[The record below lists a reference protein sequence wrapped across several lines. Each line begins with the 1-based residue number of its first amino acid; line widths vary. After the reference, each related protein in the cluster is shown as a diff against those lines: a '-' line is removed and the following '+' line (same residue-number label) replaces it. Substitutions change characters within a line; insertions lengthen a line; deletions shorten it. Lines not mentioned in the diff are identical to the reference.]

1 VISYFKGKRYIV
13 LLRHKPYAMKI
24 THIEIYRFSI
34 PIKPFVIST
43 GTMYFA
49 QNVLIKIFTDQNI
62 TGVGECSAFPMIV
75 GENQETC
82 IAMAKEFGKIIIG
95 KDPLNIPEKM
105 ADLLGYAAHNGTIKS
120 AFDMALF
127 DISAKNAGKPLYEF
141 LGGKKRSIVTD
152 MTIGIDSPENMSNAA
167 IDLKAKGCTII
178 KVKLGKEI
186 NEDIERVKQ
195 IRAAVG
201 DEMVLRL
208 DANQGW
214 DFDDALFALSA
225 MEKYNIEFCEQPM
238 RTWYDDKL
246 PALHANSP
254 IKIMADE
261 SCYNHH
267 DARKLINSAS
277 CSYLNIKFS
286 KSGGILEAQKIHEIA
301 LQTGIKCMMGGMLES
316 KIAISASMHF
326 ALASPNITFF
336 DMDSPLLGH
345 LIDPVI
351 GGITYNGFT
360 IDVPDTPGIGADA
373 DPVFLENCEKWI
385 IK

>member
-1 VISYFKGKRYIV
+1 
-13 LLRHKPYAMKI
+13 MKI
-24 THIEIYRFSI
+24 TYVEIYRFSI
-34 PIKPFVIST
+34 PTTPFVIAT

-62 TGVGECSAFPMIV
+62 FGVGECSAFPMIV

-82 IAMAKEFGKIIIG
+82 IAMAKEFAKVIVGKN
-95 KDPLNIPEKM
+95 PLAIPDRM
-105 ADLLGYAAHNGTIKS
+105 DDLLGYAAHNGTIKS

-127 DISAKNAGKPLYEF
+127 DIASKDAGKPLYEF
-141 LGGKKRSIVTD
+141 LGGQKRSIETGI
-152 MTIGIDSPENMSNAA
+152 TIGIDNPENMALAA
-167 IDLKAKGCTII
+167 LNLKAKGCSII
-178 KVKLGKEI
+178 KIKLGKGI
-186 NEDIERVKQ
+186 HDDIERVRQ
-195 IRAAVG
+195 IRTAVG
-201 DEMVLRL
+201 EEMTLRL

-214 DFDDALFALSA
+214 DFDDALFALGEIA
-225 MEKYNIEFCEQPM
+225 QYNIEFCEQPM

-246 PALHANSP
+246 PELNINSL

-267 DARKLINSAS
+267 DARKLINSGS

-301 LQTGIKCMMGGMLES
+301 LQTGVKCMMGGMLETR
-316 KIAISASMHF
+316 IAISASMHF

-351 GGITYNGFT
+351 GGIVYNGYT

-373 DPVFLENCEKWI
+373 DQEFLDTCEKWTI
-385 IK
+385 S